1 VQQSTDTDLAAALAV
16 GQKRYFGT
24 QLLIDWA
31 RDGSYSDPLSDLSAY
46 LDDAVLDKSLA
57 GVIPTELQVTE
68 GYSGAKLTITLS
80 GKLPDGTPLWKMF
93 SPYAAYGSYGT
104 GGAVNTPMY
113 FKIKTVTPVGVK
125 VTDQMVGWVDSAMP
139 SRANGNVTITCF
151 DAIGQLENAVTQ
163 YRWGC
168 DSYLREVV
176 LNIGGTASGELLEAG
191 TGAMDW
197 LVDDILR
204 RSGFFQGP
212 QWHPNVIAA
221 WTLRGSTLPAIGA
234 INQEYPTVYQ
244 DVWNFGN
251 MTWATPMIS
260 PAMATPGDVWSKAAG
275 KYGPAF
281 KGLNSLGLWNG
292 ATRAVNYLTGS
303 ANAADRYEVATYG
316 TSGHNLLGASA
327 WVFVDTTQANTP
339 ISDTAFYLSAMTK
352 DYGTSGQQYPA
363 YARMAFVQSTGVAA
377 WQIQQEGNGA
387 AQHQWTTTLSNGWH
401 FVSWVA
407 DFSSTAVLS
416 SCWVDGVRVINNTNG
431 GTTGSVGSFTYPWW
445 DNTTNC
451 VTVSCELAMQ
461 YVQWIEGR
469 NQLLA
474 SYVQPVSTPPTDPRY
489 QASIDLAGQRL
500 HWLPDINQES
510 SGAVLTAAVGADL
523 GAMYA
528 TEQGVVTFDSRA
540 TIKSRQSS
548 SLITFDLTLDQ
559 LEEIN
564 PETTYA
570 SVANKIG
577 YTSTLWTAVPYS
589 NIYAAQQANQFLI
602 PPGTFD
608 YPVTLTNVQSIR
620 VGSVTYRPFAQGYD
634 AGLSPP
640 TLYYQNYMDY
650 YKPAYWQDG
659 FTGYL
664 PGSRPSNG
672 PPPVQ
677 SNMNCS
683 AIPGWVTGYS
693 DPNCRHMKVRVINGS
708 GTASREFAVDD
719 GTPFLNIAGTLL
731 ATRPAITESVVDAT
745 STARYKERIYNLP
758 TDDWHQDIKWL
769 RTVAAS
775 LLADT
780 KDPKTVFTAMN
791 VPGDPRRQLQD
802 VVRIVDPDLP
812 GAPGMT
818 ASTVAYGSV
827 VGISRQI
834 TREGDG
840 AKLVDSLTIRTFPG

>member
-1 VQQSTDTDLAAALAV
+1 MQQSTDTDLAKALAV

-24 QLLIDWA
+24 QLMIDWT
-31 RDGSYSDPLSDLSAY
+31 RDGTYSDPLADLSAY
-46 LDDAVLDKSLA
+46 LDEAVLDKSLA
-57 GVIPTELQVTE
+57 GVIPEQLQVTE

-80 GKLPDGTPLWKMF
+80 GNLPDGTPLWKMF
-93 SPYAAYGSYGT
+93 SPYAAYGTYGT
-104 GGAVNTPMY
+104 GGAVGTPMY

-125 VTDQMVGWVDSAMP
+125 STDQMVGWVDSAMP
-139 SRANGNVTITCF
+139 SRADGNVTIICF
-151 DAIGQLENAVTQ
+151 DAIGQLENAVTH

-176 LNIGGTASGELLEAG
+176 LNLGGTASGELLEAG

-197 LVDDILR
+197 LIDDILR

-212 QWHPNVIAA
+212 QWHPNAIAA
-221 WTLRGSTLPAIGA
+221 WTLRGSTLPGIGA
-234 INQEYPTVYQ
+234 ISQEYPTVYQ

-260 PAMATPGDVWSKAAG
+260 PAMNTPGDVWSKAAG

-303 ANAADRYEVATYG
+303 ANTADRYDVSIFG
-316 TSGHNLLGASA
+316 GVGHNLLGSSA
-327 WVFVDTTQANTP
+327 WVFVDTTQANAP
-339 ISDTAFYLSAMTK
+339 LSDTVIYLSAMHM
-352 DYGTSGQQYPA
+352 DYGVSGQQYPA
-363 YARMAFVQSTGVAA
+363 KARMAFTQATGVAYF
-377 WQIQQEGNGA
+377 QVQGEGSGA
-387 AQHQWTTTLSNGWH
+387 TLRQWNTAAMTNGWH

-407 DFSSTAVLS
+407 DFSSSAVLA
-416 SCWVDGVRVINNTNG
+416 SCWIDGVLVINATNAGVTG
-431 GTTGSVGSFTYPWW
+431 GLGTLAYAYEANS
-445 DNTTNC
+445 TNC
-451 VTVSCELAMQ
+451 TTVSCELAMQ
-461 YVQWIEGR
+461 YVQWIKYP
-469 NQLLA
+469 NTLLA
-474 SYVQPVSTPPTDPRY
+474 GYPQPASVPPTDPRY
-489 QASIDLAGQRL
+489 QANVDLAGQRL
-500 HWLPDINQES
+500 HWLPDMSQEP
-510 SGAVLTAAVGADL
+510 SGNIVGDAVGADL

-540 TIKSRQSS
+540 TIKGRQSS
-548 SLITFDLTLDQ
+548 SLVTFDLTLDQ
-559 LEEIN
+559 LEEIA

-589 NIYAAQQANQFLI
+589 NIYAESQANQFAI
-602 PPGTFD
+602 PPGTFT
-608 YPVTLTNVQSIR
+608 YPVTLNNVQSMR
-620 VGSVTYRPFAQGYD
+620 MGLVTFRPFAQGYD
-634 AGLSPP
+634 SGLSPP

-664 PGSRPSNG
+664 PNSRPSNG

-677 SNMNCS
+677 SGMNC
-683 AIPGWVTGYS
+683 ACFPGWATLDL
-693 DPNCRHMKVRVINGS
+693 DPRHMRIEVINGS
-708 GTASREFAVDD
+708 GTDVREFAVDD
-719 GTPFLNIAGTLL
+719 GTPFLNIAGTIL
-731 ATRPAITESVVDAT
+731 ATRPSITESVADAT
-745 STARYKERIYNLP
+745 SVARYKERIYNLP

-775 LLADT
+775 LVLDT
-780 KDPKTVFTAMN
+780 KDPKTVFSAMD

-802 VVRIVDPDLP
+802 VVRIIDPDLP
-812 GAPGMT
+812 KAPGMT
-818 ASTVAYGSV
+818 ANTVAYGSV

-834 TREGDG
+834 TRDGDG
-840 AKLVDSLTIRTFPG
+840 AKLVDSLTVRTFPG